1 MHSVYNNI
9 LIILLLNITSLL
21 VSLTVNKYQ

>member
-9 LIILLLNITSLL
+9 LIILLLNITRLL